1 MARRGSNPKKRSA
14 TSGGGSR
21 AFYSRRALCSICGVS
36 EHQLILWEQEE
47 LLVPVAVEE
56 SRGRSEPLYDPA
68 ALERIRLIRTLEEDL
83 EVNLPGIGIILNLL
97 QRMPR

>member
-1 MARRGSNPKKRSA
+1 MARRSGSPKKRS
-14 TSGGGSR
+14 SGGKSL
-21 AFYSRRALCSICGVS
+21 YSRRALCSICRIS

-47 LLVPVAVEE
+47 LLVPAAVEE
-56 SRGRSEPLYDPA
+56 SRGHSEPLYDDSV
-68 ALERIRLIRTLEEDL
+68 LERIRLIRTLEEDL